1 MIISSGYGYFVAVVI
16 VICIML
22 TQLLT
27 DGITRDHHYYQ
38 KHGWPK
44 LLGFWIAAVI
54 VWPLGRSLNCE
65 KQKDYY
71 DPWNWVE
78 SIMSFGNDKPVRH
91 TFFFIPMQYWAFI
104 FVVLGI
110 IFMFVT

>member
-1 MIISSGYGYFVAVVI
+1 MIISSGYGYFVVVVI
-16 VICIML
+16 AICIML
-22 TQLLT
+22 TQILT
-27 DGITRDHHYYQ
+27 DGITHDHHYYQ

-44 LLGFWIAAVI
+44 LLGFWIAASI
-54 VWPLGRSLNCE
+54 VWPLGRSLNRE
-65 KQKDYY
+65 KQKGYY

-78 SIMSFGNDKPVRH
+78 SIMSFEKDKPLRH
-91 TFFFIPMQYWAFI
+91 AFFFIPMQYWAFI